1 MQYVARVV
9 ERKVL
14 RHRLR
19 LEVEIR
25 EQMWCGDLVYT
36 IESAE
41 SAGAVKEV
49 AGRVVPF
56 SQVNSHT
63 VTLFGV

>member
-1 MQYVARVV
+1 M
-9 ERKVL
+9 